1 VSTQLGEISKDGRY
15 RWDGHEW
22 QLLNPESAPPAPPIV
37 ATAAPAQV
45 HAPTVQRVEM
55 RAGAAF
61 RMGFFAFFGA
71 GCASIAFWLVIV
83 IGIAALGAA
92 GIGIGAL
99 GTLGSHT

>member
-15 RWDGHEW
+15 QWDGHEW
-22 QLLNPESAPPAPPIV
+22 QLVSPESALPSQPAVTVPTPP
-37 ATAAPAQV
+37 V
-45 HAPTVQRVEM
+45 HGPTIQRVEM

-61 RMGFFAFFGA
+61 RLGFFAFFGA
-71 GCASIAFWLVIV
+71 GCASLAFWLLIV

-99 GTLGSHT
+99 GSLGSHT